1 MAVALKLV
9 PALNSKGKAI
19 NLTPGLNLEIMEL
32 NWPRF
37 RADVE
42 FNSVE

>member
-1 MAVALKLV
+1 MALNPV
-9 PALNSKGKAI
+9 PALNSKGRAI
-19 NLTPGLNLEIMEL
+19 NLTPGLNPEIMEL

-42 FNSVE
+42 FDSVE